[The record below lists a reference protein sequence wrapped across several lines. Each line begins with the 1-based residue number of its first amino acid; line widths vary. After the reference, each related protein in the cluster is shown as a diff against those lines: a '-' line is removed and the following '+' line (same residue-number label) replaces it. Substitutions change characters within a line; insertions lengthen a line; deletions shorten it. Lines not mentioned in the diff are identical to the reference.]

1 MRLTPKERL
10 IKQFLDAHELG
21 TRYYCMAIKAPG
33 ATKRELIINPIENI
47 EAKLKYVEG
56 AYNDELKLKANN
68 EIQITGFMADNS
80 IAFIEECMRYTCL

>member
-21 TRYYCMAIKAPG
+21 IRYYCMAIKAPG

-56 AYNDELKLKANN
+56 AYNDDLQLKANK
-68 EIQITGFMADNS
+68 EIQITDYMSSNS